1 MQRTV
6 LALCLT
12 IAFTDPSVNA
22 IVFAEEPAQTI
33 QSLLAEARAAQ
44 ARGDFRSA
52 TAADR
57 EATELEPSIPEL

>member
-44 ARGDFRSA
+44 ATR
-52 TAADR
+52 
-57 EATELEPSIPEL
+57 